1 MDSLIS
7 AAEFCE
13 KYQVK
18 RHLLNYQFKLEK
30 IERNNDKKFD
40 EQKMLGLLDIK
51 EENNVEIQ
59 HLKMQ
64 VKSLSY
70 QVEYLKKSNLK
81 SQQKIVNIKSSI
93 LETTVHIGLSLIP
106 QTQALA
112 VPASAL
118 AKLIYQTKSIK
129 EVHIKNDENNL
140 ISQ

>member
-1 MDSLIS
+1 MDSLVS
-7 AAEFCE
+7 AAEFC
-13 KYQVK
+13 KKHQVE
-18 RHLLNYQFKLEK
+18 RHLLNYQFKLKK